1 MANAQAFRYNPVIE
15 EGRGRG
21 WYGSATEIDSRK
33 QEEERVRKENV
44 RFEER
49 TRIAQELH
57 DTLLQ
62 TFMSA
67 SLHLGAVLYGVDP
80 DSPVKPRLDRILQLM
95 NEGIAE
101 GRNAIQGLRSSDSD
115 RSDLV
120 LALSQVGQELAVQA
134 DIDFRVT
141 VAGRQKQLPPQ
152 LQHEIYRI
160 GREALVNAFCHSG
173 AKRVELEV
181 EYADS
186 DLRLRIRDNGYGIDP
201 QVLEEGRE
209 GHWGLAGMR
218 ERAKTIGALLK
229 ILSSAT
235 AGTEVQLSISRGIA
249 LKLEPAATPKTRQAT
264 SSR

>member
-1 MANAQAFRYNPVIE
+1 MANAQAFRYNPLVE
-15 EGRGRG
+15 EVRVRG
-21 WYGSATEIDSRK
+21 WYPSVAETESRK
-33 QEEERVRKENV
+33 REDEQARKENV
-44 RFEER
+44 RLEER

-67 SLHLGAVLYGVDP
+67 SLHLGAALYGVDP

-95 NEGIAE
+95 NQGIAE

-115 RSDLV
+115 KSDLV
-120 LALSQVGQELAVQA
+120 LALSQVQQELAVEA

-141 VAGRQKQLPPQ
+141 VVGGQKQLPPQ

-160 GREALVNAFCHSG
+160 GKEALVNAFCHSA
-173 AKRVELEV
+173 AKRVELEL

-186 DLRLRIRDNGYGIDP
+186 ELRMRIRDNGYGIDP

-218 ERAKTIGALLK
+218 ERAKTIGARLK

-249 LKLEPAATPKTRQAT
+249 SKLEPAATPKTRQAT

>member
-1 MANAQAFRYNPVIE
+1 MANAQAFRYNMLAKEGPV
-15 EGRGRG
+15 RG
-21 WYGSATEIDSRK
+21 WYASATEIQSRK
-33 QEEERVRKENV
+33 QEEERVRKESV
-44 RFEER
+44 RLEER

-67 SLHLGAVLYGVDP
+67 SLHLGAALYGLDP

-95 NEGIAE
+95 NQGIAE

-115 RSDLV
+115 KSDLV

-173 AKRVELEV
+173 ATRVELEL

-186 DLRLRIRDNGYGIDP
+186 ELRVRIRDNGYGIDP
-201 QVLEEGRE
+201 QLLEKGRE

-218 ERAKTIGALLK
+218 ERAKTIGGRLK

-235 AGTEVQLSISRGIA
+235 VGTEVQLSIPSGIA